1 MAISQNIVTMAMF
14 LLFEAASGYGLLE
27 CIEAEEVASQSKKV
41 LESVGDVS
49 KFSKIVKLNAFQ
61 AFESA
66 EDALQN
72 INDVSE
78 GASRGCPVQRNWD
91 SSAAA
96 AVSARNPSRR
106 YRQRVSQELFG
117 DELAQGQG
125 WQEG

>member
-1 MAISQNIVTMAMF
+1 MAMF
-14 LLFEAASGYGLLE
+14 LLFEAASGYGLME

-41 LESVGDVS
+41 LDSVNDVS

-78 GASRGCPVQRNWD
+78 GACCALDSAELGLLLRG
-91 SSAAA
+91 SS
-96 AVSARNPSRR
+96 SHR
-106 YRQRVSQELFG
+106 
-117 DELAQGQG
+117 
-125 WQEG
+125 